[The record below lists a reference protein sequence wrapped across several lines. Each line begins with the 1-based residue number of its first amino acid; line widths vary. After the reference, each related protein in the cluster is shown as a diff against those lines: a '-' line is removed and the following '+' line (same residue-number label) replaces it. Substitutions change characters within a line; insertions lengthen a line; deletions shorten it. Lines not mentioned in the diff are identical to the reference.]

1 MATNYPIILAHGIF
15 MKPRLFRVFRY
26 IQHGLSAAGYRVYVA
41 DTDGVGNTESNALML
56 SKQIDEI
63 LEKEKAEKINII
75 AHSKGGLES
84 VHMIEHLDMGKKIA
98 SLTTIC
104 TPFRGSAVASFVNGL
119 PGFLLSTFVFF
130 TNAFYKILGDKNPDF
145 RTAVKQLD
153 LRDEY
158 DKENVLA
165 SHGIYC
171 QSYSS
176 RMHKATSDPVLS
188 ISYLISTHHER
199 DVSDGMV
206 SNKSTRFAKYK
217 GDCIED
223 SVSHNEIVCYLTRR
237 SKKEKVLRFYISLC
251 EELSQM
257 GF

>member
-26 IQHGLSAAGYRVYVA
+26 IQQGLNVAGYRVYIA
-41 DTDGVGNTESNALML
+41 DTDGVGTTESNASML
-56 SKQIDEI
+56 SKQINEI
-63 LEKEKAEKINII
+63 LQKENADKINIV

-84 VHMIEHLDMGKKIA
+84 IYMIEHLDMGKKVA

-104 TPFRGSAVASFVNGL
+104 TPFKGSAVASFVNGL

-153 LRDEY
+153 MRDEY
-158 DKENVLA
+158 DKENVLD
-165 SHGIYC
+165 SQGIYC

-188 ISYLISTHHER
+188 ISYLISTHRER

-206 SNKSTRFAKYK
+206 SNKSARFAEYK
-217 GDCIED
+217 GDCIDD

-237 SKKEKVLRFYISLC
+237 SKKEKVLRFYIKLC
-251 EELSQM
+251 EELSEM